1 MDPKLEAIDVGFQ
14 AYLDEGGED
23 FGAVREVA
31 PDGRDEVVGLGQDV
45 AVEHVVVYVE
55 NAGDF
60 IVPLRAI
67 RSAHDGKV
75 VLDAAELDQRLR
87 DAIAHEHDREE
98 PGL

>member
-31 PDGRDEVVGLGQDV
+31 PDGRDEVV
-45 AVEHVVVYVE
+45 VYVE

-60 IVPLRAI
+60 IIPLRAI

-75 VLDAAELDQRLR
+75 VLEAAKLDQRLR
-87 DAIAHEHDREE
+87 DAIAHAHDREE

>member
-1 MDPKLEAIDVGFQ
+1 MNPRLRTINIGFQ
-14 AYLDEGGED
+14 VYLREGGED

-31 PDGRDEVVGLGQDV
+31 PDGRDEIVI
-45 AVEHVVVYVE
+45 YVE

-67 RSAHDGKV
+67 HGAHDGKV
-75 VLDAAELDQRLR
+75 ILERTELDERLC
-87 DAIAHEHDREE
+87 DAIAHAHDREV

>member
-1 MDPKLEAIDVGFQ
+1 MDPRLEAIDIGFQ
-14 AYLDEGGED
+14 AYLAEGGED

-31 PDGRDEVVGLGQDV
+31 PDGRDELI
-45 AVEHVVVYVE
+45 VYVE

-75 VLDAAELDQRLR
+75 VLDGAQLDQRLR
-87 DAIAHEHDREE
+87 DAIAHAHDREE

>member
-1 MDPKLEAIDVGFQ
+1 MDPRLEAIDIGFQ
-14 AYLDEGGED
+14 AYLAEGGED

-31 PDGRDEVVGLGQDV
+31 PDGRDELI
-45 AVEHVVVYVE
+45 VYVE

-67 RSAHDGKV
+67 RSAHHGKV
-75 VLDAAELDQRLR
+75 VLDGTQLDQRLR
-87 DAIAHEHDREE
+87 DAIAHAHDREE

>member
-1 MDPKLEAIDVGFQ
+1 MDPKLETIDVGFQ

-23 FGAVREVA
+23 FGAVRAVA
-31 PDGRDEVVGLGQDV
+31 PDGRDEL
-45 AVEHVVVYVE
+45 VVYVE

-75 VLDAAELDQRLR
+75 VLDGAQLDQRLR
-87 DAIAHEHDREE
+87 DAIAHAHDREE

>member
-1 MDPKLEAIDVGFQ
+1 MDPRLTAIELGFQ
-14 AYLDEGGED
+14 AYLEEGGED

-31 PDGRDEVVGLGQDV
+31 PDGRDEI
-45 AVEHVVVYVE
+45 VVYIE

-75 VLDAAELDQRLR
+75 VLDGAHLDQRLR
-87 DAIAHEHDREE
+87 DAIAHAHDREE